1 MKEKEKERALKRGYI
16 ERKKANETDLER
28 EREREEDSED
38 SEGTDGKYREKC

>member
-16 ERKKANETDLER
+16 ERKKAMETDL

-38 SEGTDGKYREKC
+38 SEGRDGK